1 MTVALDLP
9 PKMGLLVVD
18 DAVFELED
26 EGLPNLSVLKFKGGV
41 TFDENAPVSYC
52 DELSFVLLWFT
63 APPRIVLLL
72 EVGMIV

>member
-9 PKMGLLVVD
+9 PKMGLLAVV
-18 DAVFELED
+18 ALFELED
-26 EGLPNLSVLKFKGGV
+26 EGLPVLSVLKFNGGV

-52 DELSFVLLWFT
+52 NELSFVLLWFA
-63 APPRIVLLL
+63 APPRVVLLP